1 MLRTW
6 IQLVSLLLALSTG
19 VLSQHGKSM
28 LDLPEYQESCS
39 RELSRAARRVV
50 QRHILQPAAAA
61 SVVLSNVCPFRPE
74 LDCYYEHETNGKS
87 ETYRGLWQ
95 SSYSQKAFKSERYL
109 DLHLQ
114 RFWSQ
119 KISPNATECL
129 GMWCDVLG
137 CTGGNGPQHANL
149 VDENSGHHLEHKCRA
164 VLHQCFPPGGGAIT
178 RRFQNKVFEDLCSFS
193 SRVER
198 AQTNSNAALD
208 ASTRLSVQSVVWYT
222 FILLLA
228 FATALFYLCY
238 YLQRADSIV
247 DRDLKKLRKG
257 NKFF

>member
-1 MLRTW
+1 MITCC
-6 IQLVSLLLALSTG
+6 IQLVILLLIFPG

-28 LDLPEYQESCS
+28 LELPEYQESCS
-39 RELSRAARRVV
+39 RERSRAARRVV

-61 SVVLSNVCPFRPE
+61 SVVLSNECPFRPE

-95 SSYSQKAFKSERYL
+95 SSYSQKSFKSEQYL

-114 RFWSQ
+114 RFWSH
-119 KISPNATECL
+119 KINPNATECL
-129 GMWCDVLG
+129 GTWCDVLG
-137 CTGGNGPQHANL
+137 CNNGGNNPQHADS
-149 VDENSGHHLEHKCRA
+149 DENSDNHLEHKCRA
-164 VLHQCFPPGGGAIT
+164 VLHQCFPPGAGAIT
-178 RRFQNKVFEDLCSFS
+178 RRFQDQVFDDLCLSS
-193 SRVER
+193 SRAER
-198 AQTNSNAALD
+198 VRTDSKGALSS
-208 ASTRLSVQSVVWYT
+208 STRLSFQSMLWYS

-247 DRDLKKLRKG
+247 DRDLKKRKKG